1 MALSE
6 HASFEVT
13 VANSQLIADHSD
25 ATDRL
30 ISQILNE
37 INTQGRGKLKMR
49 SSSMFSLIIY
59 IL

>member
-13 VANSQLIADHSD
+13 VANSQLIGDQSD

-37 INTQGRGKLKMR
+37 INTQGGGKLKMR
-49 SSSMFSLIIY
+49 SSSMISLIIC

>member
-37 INTQGRGKLKMR
+37 INTRGKLKMR

>member
-13 VANSQLIADHSD
+13 VANSQLIGDQLD
-25 ATDRL
+25 ATDWL
-30 ISQILNE
+30 ISQTLNE
-37 INTQGRGKLKMR
+37 INAQDGDKLKMR
-49 SSSMFSLIIY
+49 SSSMFSLIIC

>member
-25 ATDRL
+25 AIDRL

-37 INTQGRGKLKMR
+37 INTQGGGKLKMR
-49 SSSMFSLIIY
+49 SSSMFSLIIC

>member
-13 VANSQLIADHSD
+13 VANSQLIGDQSD
-25 ATDRL
+25 ATDWL
-30 ISQILNE
+30 ISQSLNE
-37 INTQGRGKLKMR
+37 INVQDGDKLKMR
-49 SSSMFSLIIY
+49 SSSMFSLIIC